1 MRYTI
6 HITHTSMGIRV
17 EVPVRQ
23 MEVAILDWAQA
34 NLHAPKMGKDHGR
47 IVTEKGDGFYVH
59 MPTIHTFIFHKTFL
73 NRIQSILN
81 HVGVEYKVDYE
92 IREHHYPRAEPYR
105 CEFANYGFEMVVT
118 DETSRFFYQNE
129 VVDTA
134 CSDGQEQTI
143 FAIQTGRG
151 KVARHDVPV
160 RIPGG
165 WKPHGELAVGDQV
178 IGRNGKPTN
187 VTAVFPHENWEFY
200 RITFGDGR
208 STVVGK
214 EHLWQSFYVNTTE
227 HKRWQVRSTEEL
239 KRLISKPNPRVYIPL
254 PEPEETSEKSF
265 PVPPYLLG
273 ALIGNGSLSGRSIFF
288 STNDVETLEAV
299 RAQLPVGYEMKHA
312 GAYDH
317 YLTCN
322 KERSLHLELQDLG
335 LLNTKAN
342 QKFIP
347 DIYLEGSIAQRW
359 EILRGLMDTDGT
371 VNKDGGQ
378 PSYCTVSRDLA
389 LGVQELVRSLGG
401 IAKISE
407 KQPTYTY
414 KGERRLGQTAYI
426 VFIRHK
432 TPSMLFNLPRKKVLC
447 RDDGQYT
454 DTLKLRVTS
463 IEFEGVSHGSCIT
476 VDNEDS
482 LYVLGQWIVT
492 HNTKTFQKVMVR
504 KGVRTALIHR
514 ASYVDKW
521 KFDCSEDPTGL
532 QEPAEGVHV
541 CKGVEGIYEA
551 YQMGLNGELDAKGIK
566 IIIFSTTSLM
576 MFLKEYINTAHS
588 NAVCLEKFYD
598 VMGVGLV
605 GCDEV
610 HEHFYLVYL
619 AGIMLNPP
627 ATVEMS
633 ATLTPGASK
642 QFIGERYLER
652 FPMNCRVSVPFIP
665 VVDVRA
671 LYYSIE
677 NKKLVTYGSKMTP
690 YNHKMLEKAFV
701 KYNAHESFAE
711 MVWDLMVKTY
721 LKNYEV
727 GQKALVFFATVDMCA
742 FFTEFLQRK
751 LAATEWDY
759 LQVFKYNAG
768 DSYDDFIAADI
779 GVSTPGK
786 AGTAID
792 IPGLM
797 HAYVTIPIDDQQ
809 LNEQI
814 AGRPRATTRWPID
827 PRVWFL
833 HCNDIP
839 KHGTYLSSR
848 KKSLGEKVKSFQIA
862 FSPYVI
868 RSSNASTSY
877 SFASQTPVRRIE
889 LSKFSPK
896 RSKGVSRRRRRR

>member
-129 VVDTA
+129 VVETA

-151 KVARHDVPV
+151 K
-160 RIPGG
+160 
-165 WKPHGELAVGDQV
+165 
-178 IGRNGKPTN
+178 
-187 VTAVFPHENWEFY
+187 
-200 RITFGDGR
+200 
-208 STVVGK
+208 
-214 EHLWQSFYVNTTE
+214 
-227 HKRWQVRSTEEL
+227 
-239 KRLISKPNPRVYIPL
+239 
-254 PEPEETSEKSF
+254 
-265 PVPPYLLG
+265 
-273 ALIGNGSLSGRSIFF
+273 
-288 STNDVETLEAV
+288 
-299 RAQLPVGYEMKHA
+299 
-312 GAYDH
+312 
-317 YLTCN
+317 
-322 KERSLHLELQDLG
+322 
-335 LLNTKAN
+335 
-342 QKFIP
+342 
-347 DIYLEGSIAQRW
+347 
-359 EILRGLMDTDGT
+359 
-371 VNKDGGQ
+371 
-378 PSYCTVSRDLA
+378 
-389 LGVQELVRSLGG
+389 
-401 IAKISE
+401 
-407 KQPTYTY
+407 
-414 KGERRLGQTAYI
+414 
-426 VFIRHK
+426 
-432 TPSMLFNLPRKKVLC
+432 
-447 RDDGQYT
+447 
-454 DTLKLRVTS
+454 
-463 IEFEGVSHGSCIT
+463 
-476 VDNEDS
+476 
-482 LYVLGQWIVT
+482 
-492 HNTKTFQKVMVR
+492 TKTFQKVMVR

>member
-23 MEVAILDWAQA
+23 MELAILDWAQA

-47 IVTEKGDGFYVH
+47 IVTERGDGFYVH

-73 NRIQSILN
+73 SRIQSILN

-92 IREHHYPRAEPYR
+92 IRDHHYPRAEPFH
-105 CEFANYGFEMVVT
+105 CTFDNYGFDMVVT

-134 CSDGQEQTI
+134 SEPGRPQTI

-151 KVARHDVPV
+151 KVAKHDVRV

-165 WKPHGELAVGDQV
+165 WKNHGDLVVGDQV
-178 IGRNGKPTN
+178 IGRDGKPTN
-187 VTAVFPHENWEFY
+187 VTAVYPHDNWEFY
-200 RITFGDGR
+200 RITFADGR

-214 EHLWQSFYVNTTE
+214 EHLWQSYYVNTTE
-227 HKRWQVRSTEEL
+227 HTRWQVRSTEEIQ
-239 KRLISKPNPRVYIPL
+239 RLINMPNPRVYIPL
-254 PEPEETSEKSF
+254 PEPEETSEKDL
-265 PVPPYLLG
+265 PIPPYLLG
-273 ALIGNGSLSGRSIFF
+273 SLLGNGTLSQKSIFF
-288 STNDVETLEAV
+288 STADEETLETV
-299 RAQLPVGYEMKHA
+299 RAHLPEGYQMKHA
-312 GAYDH
+312 AAYDH

-322 KERSLHLELQDLG
+322 KEKSLHLELHDMG
-335 LLNTKAN
+335 LLGTKSN
-342 QKFIP
+342 DKFIP
-347 DIYLEGSIAQRW
+347 DVYFEGSIEQRW

-389 LGVQELVRSLGG
+389 YGVVELVRSLGG
-401 IAKISE
+401 IARIST
-407 KQPTYTY
+407 KRPFYAH
-414 KGERRLGQTAYI
+414 KGERREGQLAYN

-432 TPSMLFNLPRKKVLC
+432 TPSMLFHLPRKKALC
-447 RDDGQYT
+447 RDNGQYN
-454 DTLKLRVTS
+454 DILKLRVKS
-463 IEFEGVSHGSCIT
+463 IEFESVSHGSCIT
-476 VDNEDS
+476 VDNDDH
-482 LYVLGQWIVT
+482 LYVLGGWIVT
-492 HNTKTFQKVMVR
+492 HNTKSFQKTMV
-504 KGVRTALIHR
+504 KKQVRTALIHR
-514 ASYVDKW
+514 PSYVDKW
-521 KFDCSEDPTGL
+521 KFDCCEDPTGL
-532 QEPAEGVHV
+532 MVDPSEVHI
-541 CKGVEGIYEA
+541 CKGTESIYEV
-551 YQMGLNGELDAKGIK
+551 YQMGLQGELDAKGIK
-566 IIIFSTTSLM
+566 IIIFPTVSLFN
-576 MFLKEYINTAHS
+576 FLKEIINTAHS

-598 VMGVGLV
+598 VLGVGLV

-610 HEHFYLVYL
+610 HEHFLLVYL
-619 AGIMLNPP
+619 SGIMLNPP
-627 ATVEMS
+627 CAVEMS

-642 QFIGERYLER
+642 QFIAERYLER
-652 FPMNCRVSVPFIP
+652 FPMQYRLSIPFIP
-665 VVDVRA
+665 VVDVRG

-677 NKKLVTYGSKMTP
+677 NKKLVQYGSKMTP
-690 YNHKMLEKAFV
+690 YNHKMFEKALF

-711 MVWDLMVKTY
+711 MVWDLMTKTY

-751 LAATEWDY
+751 LAETDWHY

-797 HAYVTIPIDDQQ
+797 HAFVTIPIDDQQ

-814 AGRPRATTRWPID
+814 AGRPRSQTRWAGD

-839 KHGTYLSSR
+839 KHGAYLSSR

-868 RSSNASTSY
+868 RSSNVNTSY
-877 SFASQTPVRRIE
+877 SFASNNPVRRIE